1 MWRPRRRRRR
11 PCAPLT
17 LVRGAADG
25 AAAPQPAAPPL
36 AAPPAAGGDSRAPW
50 AALLASVRGILPE
63 ATWKS
68 LTPELYLTFWAL
80 AHYDIH
86 VPLEQCARARAC
98 PGLPRS
104 RMPAG
109 GGVWGGA
116 GPCVLSRTRADPP
129 ARTRLSR
136 RLGSGVGGDTEAVRA

>member
-11 PCAPLT
+11 PRAPLT
-17 LVRGAADG
+17 LFRGAADG
-25 AAAPQPAAPPL
+25 AAAPQPAAPPP
-36 AAPPAAGGDSRAPW
+36 AAPPAAGGDGRAPW

-86 VPLEQCARARAC
+86 VPLEQCAR
-98 PGLPRS
+98 
-104 RMPAG
+104 
-109 GGVWGGA
+109 
-116 GPCVLSRTRADPP
+116 TRAT
-129 ARTRLSR
+129 A
-136 RLGSGVGGDTEAVRA
+136 E